1 MSVRSAI
8 LKFGRVIHDASFVL
22 LDPCSATEKLKTL
35 SQLTRIALAPGFLHR
50 GAAVVGRN
58 KFRVHYKDQLSFWQ
72 AYHEIFMRQV
82 YFFRSDKDAPLIF
95 DCGANVGLA
104 TLYFKT
110 MYPLSTIEAFE
121 PDPLTFR
128 ILEENVELNALE
140 GVGLHQ
146 YALWDSEGELDFYVD
161 ENSPSQLSMGVLPG
175 RFGERERRITVPAV
189 RLSRFLDG
197 KVVDFLK
204 IDVEGSEERLLS
216 DLDRQGSL
224 ERVRQMAVEYH
235 HPPGRES
242 SRLSRVLGMLERVGF
257 DYEVYADLR
266 PRALR
271 DHLHDVL
278 IYARRET

>member
-1 MSVRSAI
+1 M

-22 LDPCSATEKLKTL
+22 LDPCSAAEKLKTL
-35 SQLTRIALAPGFLHR
+35 SQLTRIALAPDFLR
-50 GAAVVGRN
+50 GRAAVVGRN
-58 KFRVHYKDQLSFWQ
+58 KFRVHYQDQLSFWQ

-82 YFFRSDKDAPLIF
+82 YFFNSDKDAPVIF

-128 ILEENVELNALE
+128 ILKENVEQNALE

-161 ENSPSQLSMGVLPG
+161 KGSPGQLSMGVLPG
-175 RFGERERRITVPAV
+175 RFGKRESRITVPAT

-204 IDVEGSEERLLS
+204 IDVEGSEERLLC
-216 DLDRQGSL
+216 DLASAGSL
-224 ERVRQMAVEYH
+224 ERVRQLAVEYH

-242 SRLSRVLGMLERVGF
+242 SHLSRVLGMLERVGF

-266 PRALR
+266 PRVLR

-278 IYARRET
+278 IYARR